1 MKKIL
6 LSAIA
11 LLTGISSINAQTA
24 NHLWGAQIN
33 LGTKDYY
40 GEAGSGMLFNDVNIN
55 PQIRIARYLS
65 PSFDLGLAGSFG
77 RYDFSNP
84 DSTAVG
90 NPFAFRTFRSTT
102 WDLNLNTRYKF
113 NNGYILKENAFIQP
127 YLTLGVGYNAFKSR
141 ASALDTAGRNEG
153 GLNIPVGGGFNF
165 ALSKRFS
172 LNLQS
177 TYNFNNVDEYDNA
190 SNLGRNNDKYLYTSI
205 GATYNFGPGKAV
217 DTDRDGVPDD
227 QDKCPGTAKGTKVD
241 KDGCPVIAET
251 TIKQVKEIAS
261 HIYFETNSDKLKEE
275 SKKDL
280 DLLVQILNLNKQ
292 IKIDV
297 QGHTDNVGDA
307 AYNMELSQK
316 RANAV
321 RQYLI
326 NKGIAPDRVSAKGY
340 GETKPVASNDTPEG
354 KAKNRRVELVLH
366 Y

>member
-1 MKKIL
+1 MKKL
-6 LSAIA
+6 LVSAIV
-11 LLTGISSINAQTA
+11 LLLGTSAATAQTN
-24 NHLWGAQIN
+24 NHVWGAQIN

-40 GEAGSGMLFNDVNIN
+40 GEAGSGLLFSDVNIN

-77 RYDFSNP
+77 RYDLTTP
-84 DSTAVG
+84 DSSVAG
-90 NPFAFRTFRSTT
+90 SLATFRNTT
-102 WDLNLNTRYKF
+102 WDVNVNTRYKF
-113 NNGYILKENAFIQP
+113 NNGYILKENAMFQP
-127 YLTLGVGYNAFKSR
+127 YLTAGVGYNAFKSR
-141 ASALDTAGRNEG
+141 ASLLDTAGRSEG
-153 GLNIPVGGGFNF
+153 GLNIPFGAGVNV
-165 ALSKRFS
+165 AISERVS

-190 SNLGRNNDKYLYTSI
+190 SNIGRNNDKYLYTSI
-205 GATYNFGPGKAV
+205 GATYHFGRGTSA
-217 DTDRDGVPDD
+217 DTDKDGVPDD
-227 QDKCPGTAKGTKVD
+227 KDKCPGTAKGVKVD

-251 TIKQVKEIAS
+251 TLNQVREIAS

-280 DLLVQILNLNKQ
+280 NLLVAILNNNKQ

-297 QGHTDNVGDA
+297 QGHTDNTGDA

-316 RANAV
+316 RAAAV

-326 NKGIAPDRVSAKGY
+326 EQGVSPDRVSAKGY
-340 GETKPVASNDTPEG
+340 GETKPVASNDTAEG